1 MKEKVLKFINNYKHI
16 SKKEIEYAFN
26 NGNCY
31 WFAHI
36 LHTVFNGEIYY
47 LPIENHFICKIEDEY
62 YDINGCVDESFNYR
76 MDALYSWK
84 DYCEMEPSDSARV
97 ANYCIYYH
105 AI

>member
-62 YDINGCVDESFNYR
+62 YDLTEEQTKEIFSKLLEIWNNNPIFDN
-76 MDALYSWK
+76 
-84 DYCEMEPSDSARV
+84 DY
-97 ANYCIYYH
+97 N
-105 AI
+105 